1 MTQTVASHVGLR
13 LYGDADLI
21 FSVAVADGHDVI
33 NESVQ
38 ITQAGQPLEHQE
50 ISGRHGARLFRAAG
64 TQGDMTLDYAATV
77 RAPLATVADELELI
91 EYGRPS
97 RYCESDAL
105 YGTIRQQFAGL
116 TGRAAVD
123 AVADWVRSHLSYVP
137 GSSTVTDGA
146 VATYDARRGVCRDYA
161 HLVIAAT
168 RALDIPARLVS
179 VYAPDLVP
187 MDFHAVAEVFVDGQW
202 LIVDATDLAPIDT
215 MVRIAT
221 GRDAADTAFLTKHGA
236 AVDLLELQVSASV
249 SG

>member
-1 MTQTVASHVGLR
+1 MSRTVASRVGLR

-21 FSVAVADGHDVI
+21 FSVAVADGYDFI
-33 NESVQ
+33 SESVEV
-38 ITQAGQPLEHQE
+38 TQSGQRVDHQD
-50 ISGRHGARLFRAAG
+50 IRGRHGARLFRVAG
-64 TQGDMTLDYAATV
+64 TQGDVTVNYAATV
-77 RAPLATVADELELI
+77 RGTLATAADELELV

-105 YGTIRQQFAGL
+105 YGTMRQQFAGL

-146 VATYDARRGVCRDYA
+146 MATYQSQQGVCRDYA
-161 HLVIAAT
+161 HLVIAAM
-168 RALDIPARLVS
+168 RALDTPARLVS

-187 MDFHAVAEVFVDGQW
+187 MDFHAVAEVFVDDQW
-202 LIVDATDLAPIDT
+202 QIVDATDLAPIDT

-236 AVDLLELQVSASV
+236 ALDLLELQVSASV
-249 SG
+249 DG